1 MVALDVSYPT
11 NKTGPSA
18 PFPQGPSA
26 PFPQGTGPASPPPGG
41 ASRDPGYKP
50 SQEDLREAYNR
61 LRELVSQD
69 PGATA
74 NWILLVDTC
83 LRLNRKEEAKA
94 QAIKAIERDPRCR
107 EAMVEVMKGQI
118 SESEIAKLPQGKLRQ
133 PFYQEAASVLTY
145 PFRGNG
151 PALLIGG
158 GVVFTALALL
168 YKVMGVFCWLPIL
181 ITAGYLASYMM
192 TIIDSSGRG
201 NREPPDYPDFM
212 NFGDS
217 IIGPFWIATCASLFP
232 AVFPLGY
239 IFLCG
244 INLGV
249 IPFVALG
256 LFYWPMALTAGS
268 IFQSCMPVMNPAL
281 VIRAIRACGVEYL
294 LGVLVVYGL
303 VLVSWLAQ
311 VLADMA
317 LPALASHVA
326 IQVLGLYFLMV
337 EMHILGCIY
346 KNHDEEIGWF
356 SSGGSKSPPPPVPV
370 QEPQRQLDRTR

>member
-11 NKTGPSA
+11 NQTGPGA
-18 PFPQGPSA
+18 PPPHGTVPS
-26 PFPQGTGPASPPPGG
+26 SPPPAG
-41 ASRDPGYKP
+41 AGRDPGYKP
-50 SQEDLREAYNR
+50 SQEELREAYNR
-61 LRELVSQD
+61 LRDLVNQN

-94 QAIKAIERDPRCR
+94 QAIKAIEREPRCR
-107 EAMVEVMKGQI
+107 EAMLELMKGQI
-118 SESEIAKLPQGKLRQ
+118 GESELAKLPQGRMRT
-133 PFYQEAASVLTY
+133 PFYQEASSILTY

-158 GVVFTALALL
+158 GVVFTALALV
-168 YKVMGVFCWLPIL
+168 YKVMTFFFWLPLL

-201 NREPPDYPDFM
+201 SREPPDYPDFLS
-212 NFGDS
+212 FGDS
-217 IIGPFWIATCASLFP
+217 IIGPFWITTCASLFP
-232 AVFPLGY
+232 AIFPLGY
-239 IFLCG
+239 ISLFGL
-244 INLGV
+244 NLGV

-268 IFQSCMPVMNPAL
+268 IFQSCLPVMNPAL
-281 VIRAIRACGVEYL
+281 VIRAIRASGVEYL
-294 LGVLVVYGL
+294 LGVLVIYGL

-311 VLADMA
+311 TFADMV

-346 KNHDEEIGWF
+346 RNHDEEIGWF
-356 SSGGSKSPPPPVPV
+356 VSAESKPPPPPAPI
-370 QEPQRQLDRTR
+370 QEPQNQLDRTR